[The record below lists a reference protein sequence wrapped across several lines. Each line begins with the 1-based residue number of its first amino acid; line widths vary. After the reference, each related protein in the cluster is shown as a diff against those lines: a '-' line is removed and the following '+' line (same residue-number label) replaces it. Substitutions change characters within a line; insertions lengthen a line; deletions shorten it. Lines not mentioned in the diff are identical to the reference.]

1 MTTERKSL
9 TLQYRLLKVCHVVLV
24 VFFLGYLFAAGSLFC
39 LVSLYQRAST
49 IRLLPLS
56 DSDKVRQKGIDYPYS
71 LSANLTLRCKDTN
84 FIEKKQINQLLI
96 LVVYLQYI
104 IFNKACN

>member
-39 LVSLYQRAST
+39 LVSLYQRTNT

-71 LSANLTLRCKDTN
+71 LSA
-84 FIEKKQINQLLI
+84 
-96 LVVYLQYI
+96 
-104 IFNKACN
+104 IFNFAMQRYEFYREKTNKSIINTCRIFAIYNI